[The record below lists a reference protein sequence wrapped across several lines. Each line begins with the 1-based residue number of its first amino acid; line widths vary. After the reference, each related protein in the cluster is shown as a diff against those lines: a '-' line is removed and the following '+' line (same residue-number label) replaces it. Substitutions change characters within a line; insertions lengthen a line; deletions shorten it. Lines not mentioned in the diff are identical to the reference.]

1 MKKSIR
7 IIMITALSLVLLTGC
22 SSAPLTKVSN
32 GDEVL
37 IDIKDN
43 QILKKDIYKYIKLR
57 FGPNLITS
65 NLIEMQL
72 DKYVTLEA
80 ADLAEGQK
88 RLDETKELLK
98 EDFEKVIMA
107 SGYKSVDDYYERV
120 ILNALKNEKL
130 FNDYLANNLET
141 ITEGLSSAKIK
152 KIRTNSKPEAEAA
165 LAELNAID
173 NLTVADFESVAKT
186 YSQEEVVAQSRIE
199 HVYEGRTVLKFLN
212 TSLPSAKPGLIN
224 EVKMD
229 GEVFYIVFVEEL
241 NLESDKEMLVN
252 SIVEDQAVNEVVG
265 QSMFANYSAEG
276 DFTIHDA
283 DLYDLF
289 KESNPFLIK

>member
-7 IIMITALSLVLLTGC
+7 TIMIIALSLVLLTGC
-22 SSAPLTKVSN
+22 SSTPLTQVTDGN
-32 GDEVL
+32 EVL

-65 NLIEMQL
+65 NLISMQL

-88 RLDETKELLK
+88 RLDETKDLLK

-120 ILNALKNEKL
+120 ILNGLKNEKL
-130 FNDYLANNLET
+130 FNDYLANNLKT

-186 YSQEEVVAQSRIE
+186 YSQEETVAQSRIE
-199 HVYEGRTVLKFLN
+199 HVYEARNVLKFLN
-212 TSLPSAKPGLIN
+212 TSLPKAKPGLIN

-241 NLESDKEMLVN
+241 NLDSDKEMLIT
-252 SIVEDQAVNEVVG
+252 SITEDEAVNEVVG

-276 DFTIHDA
+276 NFTIHDA

-289 KESNPFLIK
+289 KESNPFLVK